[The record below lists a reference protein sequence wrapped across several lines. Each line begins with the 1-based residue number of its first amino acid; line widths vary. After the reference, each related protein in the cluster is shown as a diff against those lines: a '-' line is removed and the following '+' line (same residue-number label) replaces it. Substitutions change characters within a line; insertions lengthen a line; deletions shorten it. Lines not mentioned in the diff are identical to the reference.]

1 MDWVLD
7 SILSKSKIF
16 ESLQA
21 EPPLGRPLGPTCP
34 NDSLKGGDKNY
45 FQFCCWKNHPP
56 GVVDW
61 RSDVWF
67 EPRSEISRSPLLG
80 QTAPGASI
88 FLQSQLLSF
97 EWKKMWQ
104 RTAFPNCHFHLGQ
117 LQVIDDEGWFWPQV
131 DGGNGMLGN
140 LLMMMIMVTM
150 KMMICWLGND
160 YGDNADD
167 GDMMTSGLSIQSV
180 IPFFIAKNGRLPIC
194 ISNDGDKMTV
204 KKAWLMLMMMV

>member
-1 MDWVLD
+1 MRLFHGSQPSLQALVGAICAAAMSNFYEISTDLKMDWVLD

-45 FQFCCWKNHPP
+45 FQFCCWKNHAP

-80 QTAPGASI
+80 QTAPVQAFSTIATFEIWVKKGVKE
-88 FLQSQLLSF
+88 LQ
-97 EWKKMWQ
+97 
-104 RTAFPNCHFHLGQ
+104 C
-117 LQVIDDEGWFWPQV
+117 
-131 DGGNGMLGN
+131 
-140 LLMMMIMVTM
+140 TM
-150 KMMICWLGND
+150 HTLKSRNS
-160 YGDNADD
+160 
-167 GDMMTSGLSIQSV
+167 SGLLALGYIFKNHQKYL
-180 IPFFIAKNGRLPIC
+180 IERHFFLKLKTWRKIEKI
-194 ISNDGDKMTV
+194 
-204 KKAWLMLMMMV
+204 